1 MCIVTVNKKN
11 SISCE
16 PGTNLYKL
24 LCDNGYFFQGNC
36 GGNGRC
42 NACNVLITNKGQFVK
57 SCRYEVTEDIEIYM
71 DIKETN
77 ILADHSVDPG
87 IVKDAIAAGD
97 SKMPQGYGIA
107 VDIGTTTIAM
117 ELIKLSDGSR
127 ASVYK
132 TINSQ
137 TATGADVVSRI
148 NLAAEASGLEL
159 LHNMV
164 AEDILKGVD
173 ELIKKTSISDTEIS
187 RICFSGNTAMTY
199 ILVGTGTECL
209 ASYPFKTKKIMY
221 HGEDVSDIL
230 GHSRTG
236 GVSLSGIPYYIAPEI
251 SAFVGGDISSGAA
264 ALGLYDSKK
273 YRLLIDL
280 GTNGEILLAGRD
292 GGFAVSTACGPAFE
306 GAFSGGLYGST
317 LFDYIDLYRRS
328 GKIDENGII
337 CPEYFDEGL
346 PLTGD
351 NVLTMDMV
359 HDFLLAKAAIAGG
372 IDTLIKE
379 AGVSVS
385 DIENI
390 YISGGFGFHLDT
402 DKAIRLGMFPGYF
415 SGKTKISGNT
425 SLAGSY
431 LMLFRSDITED
442 IMRNNKK
449 TEYINLAANE
459 HFNKVFVDSMRL
471 VLI

>member
-173 ELIKKTSISDTEIS
+173 ELIKKTGISDTEIS

-209 ASYPFKTKKIMY
+209 ASYPFKTKK
-221 HGEDVSDIL
+221 
-230 GHSRTG
+230 
-236 GVSLSGIPYYIAPEI
+236 
-251 SAFVGGDISSGAA
+251 
-264 ALGLYDSKK
+264 
-273 YRLLIDL
+273 
-280 GTNGEILLAGRD
+280 
-292 GGFAVSTACGPAFE
+292 
-306 GAFSGGLYGST
+306 
-317 LFDYIDLYRRS
+317 
-328 GKIDENGII
+328 
-337 CPEYFDEGL
+337 
-346 PLTGD
+346 
-351 NVLTMDMV
+351 
-359 HDFLLAKAAIAGG
+359 
-372 IDTLIKE
+372 
-379 AGVSVS
+379 
-385 DIENI
+385 
-390 YISGGFGFHLDT
+390 
-402 DKAIRLGMFPGYF
+402 
-415 SGKTKISGNT
+415 
-425 SLAGSY
+425 
-431 LMLFRSDITED
+431 
-442 IMRNNKK
+442 
-449 TEYINLAANE
+449 
-459 HFNKVFVDSMRL
+459 
-471 VLI
+471 

>member
-1 MCIVTVNKKN
+1 MCVVTVNKKN

-16 PGTNLYKL
+16 PGTNLFRL

-42 NACNVLITNKGQFVK
+42 NACNVLITSKGQFVK
-57 SCRYEVTEDIEIYM
+57 SCRYEVTEDIDIYM
-71 DIKETN
+71 DIKEAD
-77 ILADHSVDPG
+77 ILSDHSVDESL
-87 IVKDAIAAGD
+87 VKEAIETGNNAL
-97 SKMPQGYGIA
+97 KGYGIA

-148 NLAAEASGLEL
+148 NLAAESSGLEL

-164 AEDILKGVD
+164 AEDILKGTD
-173 ELIKKTSISDTEIS
+173 ELIKKAGISETEIS

-209 ASYPFKTKKIMY
+209 ASYPFKTKEIMY
-221 HGEDVSDIL
+221 HGENVSDIL
-230 GHSRTG
+230 GSSNASDI
-236 GVSLSGIPYYIAPEI
+236 SLSGVPYYIAPEI
-251 SAFVGGDISSGAA
+251 SPFVGGDISSGAA
-264 ALGLYDSKK
+264 GLGLYDSEK

-280 GTNGEILLAGRD
+280 GTNGEILLANMSRGY
-292 GGFAVSTACGPAFE
+292 AVSTACGPAFE

-337 CPEYFDEGL
+337 CSEYFDEGL

-402 DKAIRLGMFPGYF
+402 EKAIRLGMFPGYF

-442 IMRNNKK
+442 IIRNNKK

-459 HFNKVFVDSMRL
+459 HFNKVFIDSMRL
-471 VLI
+471 GQI